1 MEGMSK
7 EAQNQETSGQAAPET
22 AAAPDPVEAL
32 KSALAAAEAQAAQNR
47 DGYLR
52 AAAEL
57 ENLRKRSQRDLENAH
72 KFGLERVLADLLPV
86 KDSLEMALASLGD
99 KPEAAALRTGV
110 DMTLRLLTTA
120 LERQG
125 VTEIDPTRGE
135 AFNHEWHEAMAAQES
150 AEVPDHAV
158 LTTVQKGY
166 QLNGRLL
173 RPARV
178 LVAKAPALQKG
189 DDTA

>member
-1 MEGMSK
+1 MNPDK
-7 EAQNQETSGQAAPET
+7 KAPTPENPPP
-22 AAAPDPVEAL
+22 AAPDPTEAL
-32 KSALAAAEAQAAQNR
+32 KTMLAAAEAQAAANK

-52 AAAEL
+52 AVAEL
-57 ENLRKRSQRDLENAH
+57 DNLRKRTQRDLENAH
-72 KFGLERVLADLLPV
+72 KYGQERFLGELLPV

-110 DMTLRLLTTA
+110 DMTLRLLGSV

-125 VTEIDPTRGE
+125 VTEINPPRGE
-135 AFNHEWHEAMAAQES
+135 PFHHDVHEAMAAQES
-150 AEVPDHAV
+150 AEVAPDSV
-158 LTTVQKGY
+158 LTVVQKGY

-178 LVAKAPALQKG
+178 LVSKAPAAKNN

>member
-1 MEGMSK
+1 MEQMNEDK
-7 EAQNQETSGQAAPET
+7 TAPAPET
-22 AAAPDPVEAL
+22 DSTPDPLEAL
-32 KSALAAAEAQAAQNR
+32 KAALAAAEAQAAQNR

-57 ENLRKRSQRDLENAH
+57 ENLRKRSQRDLEQTH
-72 KFGLERVLADLLPV
+72 KFGQERLLGDLLPV
-86 KDSLEMALASLGD
+86 KDSLEMAIASLGD
-99 KPEAAALRTGV
+99 KPDAAALRTGI
-110 DMTLRLLTTA
+110 DMTLRLLVSV

-125 VTEIDPTRGE
+125 VAEVNPSKGE
-135 AFNHEWHEAMAAQES
+135 AFNHHVHEAMAAQES
-150 AEVPDHAV
+150 AEVPADSVLAV
-158 LTTVQKGY
+158 VQKGY

-178 LVAKAPALQKG
+178 LVAKAPVAKNN

>member
-1 MEGMSK
+1 MKPMS
-7 EAQNQETSGQAAPET
+7 EEPRAPEST
-22 AAAPDPVEAL
+22 PPETAAPDPVEAL
-32 KSALAAAEAQAAQNR
+32 KAALAAAETQAAQNR

-52 AAAEL
+52 VAAEL

-72 KFGLERVLADLLPV
+72 KFGQERVLADLLPV

-110 DMTLRLLTTA
+110 DMTLRLLTAA

-125 VTEIDPTRGE
+125 VTEIDPARGE